1 MKFKDIF
8 KRAITGLIFLV
19 VLISAILYSPYTLTF
34 IFFIVLVLGNAE
46 TNRMIS
52 IPTIQ
57 PQLILSGVLT
67 KLTYLLPVGYFLG
80 FYELRW
86 ILLSLI
92 VIVIIPIFELFRNHK
107 HPMANIAYSLLPAVY
122 LGLPLATLIAIAWH
136 DGAYDPYLILGLFIV
151 IWVYDTGAYLSGTLL
166 GRHKLFERISP
177 KKTWEGAIGGGII
190 AVLIATFI
198 LGKYIPHL
206 SVFQWF
212 IASILIVVFGTFGDL
227 MESMLKRSARV
238 KDSGNI
244 LPGHGGILDRFD
256 SALTA
261 SVVFWLFLQFI

>member
-34 IFFIVLVLGNAE
+34 IFFVVLILGNAE

-52 IPTIQ
+52 IPTIH

-67 KLTYLLPVGYFLG
+67 KLVYLLPVGYFLG
-80 FYELRW
+80 LFEFKW
-86 ILLSLI
+86 ILLVLI
-92 VIVIIPIFELFRNHK
+92 ALVFIPIVELFRNLK
-107 HPMANIAYSLLPAVY
+107 NPMAIIAYSILPSTY
-122 LGLPLATLIAIAWH
+122 LGIPLAALVAIAWH
-136 DGAYDPYLILGLFIV
+136 DGTYDPHLVLGLFIV
-151 IWVYDTGAYLSGTLL
+151 IWVYDTGAYVFGTLF
-166 GRHKLFERISP
+166 GKHKLFERISP
-177 KKTWEGAIGGGII
+177 KKTWEGAIGGGIVAI
-190 AVLIATFI
+190 LTATFV
-198 LGKYIPHL
+198 LGHYIPHL
-206 SVFQWF
+206 SVIQWL

-227 MESMLKRSARV
+227 MESMLKRSAGV

-261 SVVFWLFLQFI
+261 SVIFWLYLQFI

>member
-8 KRAITGLIFLV
+8 KRAITGIIFLV

-52 IPTIQ
+52 IPTIH
-57 PQLILSGVLT
+57 PQLLLSGILT
-67 KLTYLLPVGYFLG
+67 KLIYLLPVGYFLG
-80 FYELRW
+80 LFELKW
-86 ILLSLI
+86 LLLILI
-92 VIVIIPIFELFRNHK
+92 VIVFIPIFELFRNLK
-107 HPMANIAYSLLPAVY
+107 HPMANIAYSFLPATY
-122 LGLPLATLIAIAWH
+122 LGLPLATLVAIAWH
-136 DGAYDPYLILGLFIV
+136 DGIYNPLLVLGLFIV
-151 IWVYDTGAYLSGTLL
+151 IWIYDTGAYLFGTLF
-166 GRHKLFERISP
+166 GKHKLFERISP
-177 KKTWEGAIGGGII
+177 KKTWEGAIGGGIV
-190 AVLIATFI
+190 AVLSTTFI
-198 LGKYIPHL
+198 LSNYIPQL
-206 SVFQWF
+206 SVIQWF

-227 MESMLKRSARV
+227 MESLLKRSAGV

-261 SVVFWLFLQFI
+261 SIVFWLYLQFM